1 MVSERGIVISIYAR
15 RDEARSPHSAER
27 ERERDKDVLAVA
39 AFLAAY
45 KVSNKNWTG
54 NPTCTVYYINICVCV
69 CVLVYL
75 CVYGV
80 HCLPGE
86 SGITLEGCHSQIRH
100 LRDICMH

>member
-54 NPTCTVYYINICVCV
+54 NPTCTVYYINICVRV
-69 CVLVYL
+69 CVSVFV
-75 CVYGV
+75 CVW
-80 HCLPGE
+80 CTLPTWRIGNNF
-86 SGITLEGCHSQIRH
+86 EGCHSQIRH
-100 LRDICMH
+100 LRDICMT